1 MATVRIQVRR
11 GTASQWTSV
20 NPILA
25 AGEMGVE
32 SDTNLFKFGNGTST
46 WTALAYANNSDVAI
60 AEISQDAIN
69 TALSMGSG
77 LTKSYND
84 GTNTIQITVD
94 SDVVALKSYVDS
106 AISNVEASV
115 TGLANT
121 VDSDYIP
128 VSDRGVAGGVAS
140 LDNSGLIPNSQIDD
154 TNWATKLHVA
164 SVSSGLQIKGSVRVT
179 STDNFAATLT
189 DGTTDASGG
198 KGVGQYLTA
207 SANGALVIDGVTL
220 NTGDRVL
227 LKDQVDG
234 KENGIYTVTNTGGS
248 SAAAVLTRATDADN
262 SVDGEV
268 REGLFAFTQEG
279 TANARDGYVLLA
291 AASRSGQI
299 FQLGTDSL
307 TFSQFTG
314 AIPVNISTGLQK
326 TGDTISVNTSE
337 IATVSYVDGI
347 NNALTQITT
356 SHGEQIDA
364 VEIKNNE
371 QDSAIAI
378 NTADIATNTASISSI
393 VTVNNTQNTRLTSLE
408 AADVTLGGLLDDA
421 NTAIADLET
430 ELRGDLAPKNNA
442 EFTGTLD
449 LPSTTTIGTVLG
461 TEIAHLSGV
470 TSGIQTQI
478 DSKASN
484 TDLSDHAAD
493 TTSVHG
499 IDDTANLVTLAGTQ
513 ELTNKTVVDPVI
525 TVPQN
530 TPRIMW
536 TGTNKEIMLPAYSGT
551 GVLLET
557 TAGAES
563 KADSAVSTHNNATT
577 SVHGIADTSK
587 LVTTDAQTQTLDGAL
602 VISGN
607 LTVNGTTTTV
617 STANF
622 TTADAMIYLGEGNTG
637 NSVDLGIVSSFDD
650 GTYQHSG
657 IVRDASAGTWK
668 IFKGVTDEPTT
679 TVNFGQGS
687 LDDLAVNNLTAAGVV
702 FTDGTQTKQGVPSI
716 TPIVEKTAAFNTS
729 DADYRDQMLEVNHT
743 GGSAVTITVTA
754 DGTNGITYPVGT
766 SISITRTNTGSVTVA
781 GSGTTVNATPGLTL
795 RARWSSATL
804 FKRAANTW
812 ILMGDLTA

>member
-1 MATVRIQVRR
+1 MSTVRIQVRR

-493 TTSVHG
+493 TLSVHG
-499 IDDTANLVTLAGTQ
+499 ISDTS
-513 ELTNKTVVDPVI
+513 E
-525 TVPQN
+525 
-530 TPRIMW
+530 
-536 TGTNKEIMLPAYSGT
+536 
-551 GVLLET
+551 LET
-557 TAGAES
+557 QTGAQAKADNGRDAAKAYADSLASNYDAAGA
-563 KADSAVSTHNNATT
+563 ATSAVGTHNNATT

-668 IFKGVTDEPTT
+668 IFKGVTDEPTA